1 MSFLMSEPTC
11 NIHTLKEQVESITAQ
26 YLADI
31 DGYQAASVYQSLIDA
46 VEESFLRTL
55 LAHTQGNQK
64 AAAEISGISR
74 NTIRKKIT
82 KHDL

>member
-1 MSFLMSEPTC
+1 MSLPMSEPTY
-11 NIHTLKEQVESITAQ
+11 NIHTLKAQVESITAQ
-26 YLADI
+26 YLSDI
-31 DGYQAASVYQSLIDA
+31 EGYQADSMYQHLIDA

-82 KHDL
+82 KHNL

>member
-1 MSFLMSEPTC
+1 MSEPTC

-26 YLADI
+26 YLSDI
-31 DGYQAASVYQSLIDA
+31 EGYQAASMYQHLIDA

-55 LAHTQGNQK
+55 LTHTQGNQK

-82 KHDL
+82 KHNL